1 MANTTV
7 GKQNARVNPG
17 GNRQTDGAAN
27 AGIVPVEGPAAGSGA
42 SGYGANNEQLPERLQ
57 EALRR
62 LVLQYSVESE
72 PTRRA
77 EIRRIK
83 QAHQFWRGLQYLWW
97 SERDQNWHLPFEQEL
112 GEKTSVEDMPRYEF
126 VTNIYQAFGLSII
139 SVLSQDVP
147 RVRFFPASAQAEED
161 VAAAKAATEV
171 AQLVERNN
179 RVGNLIVDEAFHLWT
194 GGKVGAYVRYVV
206 DGQRFGF
213 HPETE
218 IAAREVKIGNDT
230 YVCPECG
237 AETEAPER
245 SRVAAPQAANA
256 QTFAAGDAAGS
267 AAAGSAAETQT
278 QPSVN
283 CAQCG
288 ALLTEEDFVAAE
300 TITVPAAQT
309 RFRVPNGQEVLTMV
323 GALELK
329 TPPWAGEMHEYPY
342 IQWNMEVHLARLRA
356 AYPHAAEKIGP
367 PVATGAQEYERLARL
382 AQSQGGPLTEGGDFN
397 INLITFQR
405 TWLRPWA
412 FFALEDKSQREE
424 LLELFP
430 DGAYVAFAGDAF
442 CEARSENMDD
452 HWRVLHALP
461 GDGSSGRPGLGDAL
475 ISVQERFNTLSN
487 LQMETYEYG
496 IPPIYADSEVLDFDA
511 LQNQTAEPGAH
522 YPARAKAGQSLASG
536 FFQPA
541 AAEVPPDLAQ
551 HAANLM
557 GPVAQFLTGA
567 FPALFG
573 GAMANND
580 TASGYAMARDQAM
593 GRIGLVWRQMKFF
606 HADIMLLAVDCFRQN
621 RPNDVE
627 VTLLGAGA
635 AFESKWIRLADLKGN
650 LFSYPETD
658 EQYPTL
664 WSQQRGVLM
673 QLLANPDPQIQ
684 AVLGHPE
691 NMALLKRLIGL
702 EEFVLPDEESR
713 TKQYREIAQMVG
725 EAPVVREEAGM
736 AGGPP
741 VETLLPSIV
750 PDEFA
755 DNHAVELEICKR
767 WFSSDAGQVAKIE
780 SPAGYANVRAHAMMH
795 QAFVLKQQ
803 GALLNPNPAQTHAN
817 AQRKK
822 A

>member
-1 MANTTV
+1 
-7 GKQNARVNPG
+7 
-17 GNRQTDGAAN
+17 
-27 AGIVPVEGPAAGSGA
+27 
-42 SGYGANNEQLPERLQ
+42 
-57 EALRR
+57 
-62 LVLQYSVESE
+62 
-72 PTRRA
+72 RA

-97 SERDQNWHLPFEQEL
+97 SERDQNWHLPFEQTL
-112 GEKTSVEDMPRYEF
+112 GERTSVEDMPRYEF

-213 HPETE
+213 HPETD

-237 AETEAPER
+237 GETEAPER
-245 SRVAAPQAANA
+245 SRVAPPQAANA
-256 QTFAAGDAAGS
+256 QTFTAGDAAGA
-267 AAAGSAAETQT
+267 AAAGSPTETQPP
-278 QPSVN
+278 PSVN

-356 AYPHAAEKIGP
+356 AYPHAADKIGP

-412 FFALEDKSQREE
+412 FFALEEKSLRDE

-430 DGAYVAFAGDAF
+430 DGAYVAFAGDAY
-442 CEARSENMDD
+442 CESRSENMDD

-522 YPARAKAGQSLASG
+522 YPARAKAGQSLAAG

-580 TASGYAMARDQAM
+580 TATGYAMARDQAM

-684 AVLGHPE
+684 AVLAHPE

-725 EAPVVREEAGM
+725 EAPVVHEEAG
-736 AGGPP
+736 AGGAPP
-741 VETLLPSIV
+741 VESLLPSIV

-767 WFSSDAGQVAKIE
+767 WFSSDAGQVAKVE
-780 SPAGYANVRAHAMMH
+780 APAGYANVRAHAMMH
-795 QAFVLKQQ
+795 QAYVLKQQ
-803 GALLNPNPAQTHAN
+803 GALLNANPAQTHAN
-817 AQRKK
+817 AQKKK
-822 A
+822 AQGGA